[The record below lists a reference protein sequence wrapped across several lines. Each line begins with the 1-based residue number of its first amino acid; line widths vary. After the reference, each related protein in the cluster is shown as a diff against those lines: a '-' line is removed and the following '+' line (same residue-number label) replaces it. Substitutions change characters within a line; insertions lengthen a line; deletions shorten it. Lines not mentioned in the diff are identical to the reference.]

1 MHKKML
7 RELVLEELGSQW
19 FINEETPAP
28 SSASR
33 PRASTPGTAMVAAAK
48 FAYDNY
54 SSSPTV
60 KTIVHAVLA
69 ASAEYG
75 FALATAGTSM
85 IGPSEVLETWVDTLF
100 LAETSLL
107 TVASLLDSSGII
119 EEGKQLIK
127 SCQAAW
133 TSLPQGLPA
142 FYIAIKTIVS
152 NIVKSGE
159 IVSYGLSQ
167 IASSIKKYIE
177 TATGDIEDYIK
188 VLIPDAAIGT
198 AAAVAVGFVL
208 NSLAINAFTLLA
220 TAFKAAAPYVAWI
233 LDPKNVLNLFDTGFS
248 LLFQSIEQAAVKLE
262 GGQLS
267 KSVPQSP
274 ATSVNLGNSTDPR
287 AVAARNAALSS
298 LPNRNSAP
306 PLPPRLDSPT
316 AVKDFATKTIPQ
328 AFASLSK
335 LGPGALREA
344 AVTLKQKQP
353 AARQKLESIVKQLM
367 PFYLGSLAL
376 YQIIAAGDY
385 DNKSIMQ
392 QVAGARSAG
401 APITKALAGTTSKK
415 AATATLTGG
424 LAANAS
430 ADAAVDW
437 TKKENKEMLLRK
449 VISEELRKQSRRSL
463 RR

>member
-28 SSASR
+28 RPASAVGSG
-33 PRASTPGTAMVAAAK
+33 AILGLWAK

-54 SSSPTV
+54 GSSYVV
-60 KTIVHAVLA
+60 KTVVHTVIAV
-69 ASAEYG
+69 SAEYG
-75 FALATAGTSM
+75 FALATVGTSM
-85 IGPSEVLETWVDTLF
+85 TGPSQVLETWVDTLF

-107 TVASLLDSSGII
+107 TATSLLNSSGII

-133 TSLPQGLPA
+133 TSLPQGLAA
-142 FYIAIKTIVS
+142 FYIAIKTIAS
-152 NIVKSGE
+152 NIVKNVAV
-159 IVSYGLSQ
+159 VSYGLHQ
-167 IASSIKKYIE
+167 IAESIKKYLKTSIE
-177 TATGDIEDYIK
+177 NIENYIK
-188 VLIPDAAIGT
+188 VLIPDATIGT

-367 PFYLGSLAL
+367 PFYLAHFES
-376 YQIIAAGDY
+376 
-385 DNKSIMQ
+385 
-392 QVAGARSAG
+392 
-401 APITKALAGTTSKK
+401 
-415 AATATLTGG
+415 
-424 LAANAS
+424 
-430 ADAAVDW
+430 
-437 TKKENKEMLLRK
+437 
-449 VISEELRKQSRRSL
+449 
-463 RR
+463 

>member
-1 MHKKML
+1 M
-7 RELVLEELGSQW
+7 
-19 FINEETPAP
+19 
-28 SSASR
+28 
-33 PRASTPGTAMVAAAK
+33 
-48 FAYDNY
+48 
-54 SSSPTV
+54 
-60 KTIVHAVLA
+60 
-69 ASAEYG
+69 
-75 FALATAGTSM
+75 
-85 IGPSEVLETWVDTLF
+85 
-100 LAETSLL
+100 
-107 TVASLLDSSGII
+107 
-119 EEGKQLIK
+119 
-127 SCQAAW
+127 
-133 TSLPQGLPA
+133 
-142 FYIAIKTIVS
+142 
-152 NIVKSGE
+152 
-159 IVSYGLSQ
+159 
-167 IASSIKKYIE
+167 
-177 TATGDIEDYIK
+177 
-188 VLIPDAAIGT
+188 
-198 AAAVAVGFVL
+198 
-208 NSLAINAFTLLA
+208 
-220 TAFKAAAPYVAWI
+220 
-233 LDPKNVLNLFDTGFS
+233 
-248 LLFQSIEQAAVKLE
+248 KLE

>member
-1 MHKKML
+1 ML

-28 SSASR
+28 RPASAVGSG
-33 PRASTPGTAMVAAAK
+33 AILGLWAK

-54 SSSPTV
+54 GSSYVV
-60 KTIVHAVLA
+60 KTVVHTVIAV
-69 ASAEYG
+69 SAEYG

-85 IGPSEVLETWVDTLF
+85 TGPSQVLETWVDTLF

-107 TVASLLDSSGII
+107 TATSLLNSSGII

-133 TSLPQGLPA
+133 TSLPQGLAA
-142 FYIAIKTIVS
+142 FYIAIKTIAS
-152 NIVKSGE
+152 NIVKNVAV
-159 IVSYGLSQ
+159 VSYGLHQ
-167 IASSIKKYIE
+167 IAESIKKYLKTSIE
-177 TATGDIEDYIK
+177 NIENYIK
-188 VLIPDAAIGT
+188 VLIPDATIGT

-220 TAFKAAAPYVAWI
+220 TAFQAAAPYASWI
-233 LDPKNVLNLFDTGFS
+233 LDPKNVLNLFDKGFS

-274 ATSVNLGNSTDPR
+274 ITSVNLGNSTDPR
-287 AVAARNAALSS
+287 AVAASQAALSS

-306 PLPPRLDSPT
+306 QPPATLNSPT

-335 LGPGALREA
+335 MGPVALREVA
-344 AVTLKQKQP
+344 ATLKQKQP
-353 AARQKLESIVKQLM
+353 AARQKLESIVTQLM
-367 PFYLGSLAL
+367 PFYLGLLAL
-376 YQIIAAGDY
+376 YQIIIAGDY
-385 DNKSIMQ
+385 DNKTVGQ
-392 QVAGARSAG
+392 QVAIAKSAATPISKAITSNAPVTAAAATVAAKAG
-401 APITKALAGTTSKK
+401 AKAGAQAIAPSTK
-415 AATATLTGG
+415 
-424 LAANAS
+424 N
-430 ADAAVDW
+430 
-437 TKKENKEMLLRK
+437 ENKEMLLRK
-449 VISEELRKQSRRSL
+449 VISEELRKQSRRSPRQ
-463 RR
+463 RRS